1 MGYDSTNIAAAF
13 EMTIESSSVDDDRP
27 DGIGTI
33 GARPPFDRS
42 VIEHESRPLSIS

>member
-13 EMTIESSSVDDDRP
+13 ETTIVLSSVDHDRP